1 MTTPNSRRRTVSRRA
16 FHSIIHI
23 TKTKNQKRTMG
34 CCASSLKLKELSL
47 NSSIYVAAGGS
58 SSDRRSLKR
67 LYSSRNSS
75 GVGSSSSSSSA
86 CNSSKNSSR
95 SIWSRSS
102 QPICDDFAEQPQLER
117 SCGYY
122 TCSSADSSPR
132 KSRQEFDEEM
142 EMQKEQEQEVL
153 MRTQDMSRS
162 EQSRHSV
169 QSDQT
174 AGNLQW
180 EMYMMQRTQCIMPK
194 TSSPISQRRAGGQMP
209 ASSYQKW
216 RNYLQS
222 TPAHML
228 HNVTHIPEAIAGHF
242 CPTTGFP
249 GFSDLEEMES
259 AAKRFK
265 VDCAEEEEEQP
276 LEEPLYTTYQLLA
289 GHTHTI
295 STDL

>member
-1 MTTPNSRRRTVSRRA
+1 
-16 FHSIIHI
+16 
-23 TKTKNQKRTMG
+23 MG
-34 CCASSLKLKELSL
+34 CCASNLKLKELNL
-47 NSSIYVAAGGS
+47 NSSIYLAADGS
-58 SSDRRSLKR
+58 GSGSGKRSLKR

-75 GVGSSSSSSSA
+75 GVGSSSSSSK
-86 CNSSKNSSR
+86 NSSSR

-102 QPICDDFAEQPQLER
+102 QPICDDFAEQPQLDR

-122 TCSSADSSPR
+122 TCSSANSSPR
-132 KSRQEFDEEM
+132 KQQEDGDEE
-142 EMQKEQEQEVL
+142 EEEVL
-153 MRTQDMSRS
+153 MRTQDMSEAS
-162 EQSRHSV
+162 QSRNSTESHPM
-169 QSDQT
+169 
-174 AGNLQW
+174 AGNLEW
-180 EMYMMQRTQCIMPK
+180 EMYMMQQAQRIMPK
-194 TSSPISQRRAGGQMP
+194 TSSPISQRRGNGHIP

-242 CPTTGFP
+242 CPTGFP

-265 VDCAEEEEEQP
+265 VDLAEEP

-289 GHTHTI
+289 GYTHTI

>member
-1 MTTPNSRRRTVSRRA
+1 
-16 FHSIIHI
+16 
-23 TKTKNQKRTMG
+23 MG

-47 NSSIYVAAGGS
+47 NSSVYVASGKS
-58 SSDRRSLKR
+58 KKR

-75 GVGSSSSSSSA
+75 GMGSSSSSGAFTSGASSSA
-86 CNSSKNSSR
+86 GSSSR
-95 SIWSRSS
+95 SIWSRSKTS

-132 KSRQEFDEEM
+132 KSHQPLDKSSTSSLGEEESQENP
-142 EMQKEQEQEVL
+142 L
-153 MRTQDMSRS
+153 MRTQDM
-162 EQSRHSV
+162 EDTPLV
-169 QSDQT
+169 
-174 AGNLQW
+174 GNLEW
-180 EMYMMQRTQCIMPK
+180 EMYMMQQAQRIMPK
-194 TSSPISQRRAGGQMP
+194 TSSPICQRRNQGVIP
-209 ASSYQKW
+209 ACSYQKW

-242 CPTTGFP
+242 CPTGFP

-265 VDCAEEEEEQP
+265 VDVHVGEEDLP
-276 LEEPLYTTYQLLA
+276 EEPLYTTSQLLA
-289 GHTHTI
+289 GHTYTQII

>member
-1 MTTPNSRRRTVSRRA
+1 
-16 FHSIIHI
+16 
-23 TKTKNQKRTMG
+23 MG
-34 CCASSLKLKELSL
+34 CCASNLKLKELNL
-47 NSSIYVAAGGS
+47 NSSIYLAAGGGS
-58 SSDRRSLKR
+58 GSGSRSLKR

-75 GVGSSSSSSSA
+75 GVGSSSA
-86 CNSSKNSSR
+86 SSKNSSSR

-102 QPICDDFAEQPQLER
+102 QPICDDFAEQPQLDR

-122 TCSSADSSPR
+122 TCSSASSSPR
-132 KSRQEFDEEM
+132 KLEENDDADEAE
-142 EMQKEQEQEVL
+142 EEAVL
-153 MRTQDMSRS
+153 MRTQDMSQAS
-162 EQSRHSV
+162 QSRSSTPSP
-169 QSDQT
+169 QMT
-174 AGNLQW
+174 GNLEW
-180 EMYMMQRTQCIMPK
+180 EMYMMQQAQRIMPK
-194 TSSPISQRRAGGQMP
+194 TSSPISQRRGTGHIP

-242 CPTTGFP
+242 CPTGFP

-265 VDCAEEEEEQP
+265 VDLAGEP

>member
-1 MTTPNSRRRTVSRRA
+1 
-16 FHSIIHI
+16 
-23 TKTKNQKRTMG
+23 MG
-34 CCASSLKLKELSL
+34 CCSSSLKLKELPL
-47 NSSIYVAAGGS
+47 NSSVYVATSGPGS
-58 SSDRRSLKR
+58 VGRSLKR

-75 GVGSSSSSSSA
+75 GVGSSSSSTASSSA
-86 CNSSKNSSR
+86 CSNR
-95 SIWSRSS
+95 SIWSRSKSS

-117 SCGYY
+117 SCGYH
-122 TCSSADSSPR
+122 TCSSAASSPR
-132 KSRQEFDEEM
+132 KQQTDLDASSLQE
-142 EMQKEQEQEVL
+142 EQPHL
-153 MRTQDMSRS
+153 MRTQDISDDS
-162 EQSRHSV
+162 
-169 QSDQT
+169 SDQCQPMV
-174 AGNLQW
+174 GNLEW
-180 EMYMMQRTQCIMPK
+180 EMYMMQQAQRIMPK
-194 TSSPISQRRAGGQMP
+194 TSSPISQRRGHGAMP

-242 CPTTGFP
+242 CPTGFP

-265 VDCAEEEEEQP
+265 VDVAIELEP
-276 LEEPLYTTYQLLA
+276 DYAEEPLYTTSQLLA

>member
-1 MTTPNSRRRTVSRRA
+1 
-16 FHSIIHI
+16 
-23 TKTKNQKRTMG
+23 MG

-47 NSSIYVAAGGS
+47 NSSIYMAAGGS
-58 SSDRRSLKR
+58 GSRSLKR

-75 GVGSSSSSSSA
+75 GVGSSSSASASSS
-86 CNSSKNSSR
+86 SKSWST
-95 SIWSRSS
+95 WSRSS
-102 QPICDDFAEQPQLER
+102 QPICDDFAEQPQLDR

-122 TCSSADSSPR
+122 TCSSANSSPR
-132 KSRQEFDEEM
+132 KDREDHDEDSDAG
-142 EMQKEQEQEVL
+142 KEEEVL
-153 MRTQDMSRS
+153 MRTQDMSDGSHTSMESNRT
-162 EQSRHSV
+162 V
-169 QSDQT
+169 
-174 AGNLQW
+174 GNLEW
-180 EMYMMQRTQCIMPK
+180 EMFMMQQAQHIMPK
-194 TSSPISQRRAGGQMP
+194 TSSPISLRRGNGQVP

-242 CPTTGFP
+242 CPTGFP

-265 VDCAEEEEEQP
+265 VDVGEEEP
-276 LEEPLYTTYQLLA
+276 MYTTYQLLA